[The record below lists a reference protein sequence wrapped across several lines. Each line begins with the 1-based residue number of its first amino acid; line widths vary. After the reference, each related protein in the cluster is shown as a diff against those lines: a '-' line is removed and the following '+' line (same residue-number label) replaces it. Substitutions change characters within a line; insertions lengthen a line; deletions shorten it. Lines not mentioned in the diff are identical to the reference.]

1 MYLKGFY
8 SSPRYSRP
16 LYIMV
21 IKNIQ
26 DQVSSYRDILHTPSR
41 RHFEVISFWP
51 ITIINDVSCLL
62 VTSYLWL

>member
-1 MYLKGFY
+1 
-8 SSPRYSRP
+8 
-16 LYIMV
+16 MV